1 MDDVVVVGAGPTG
14 LTAAIELARR
24 GVGVRVLD
32 AADEP
37 HRGSRGKGMQPR
49 TLELLDPMGVA
60 DRLVSLGMFELTIRR
75 HEADGSVVD
84 VDTNP
89 DGRPDPTTPW
99 ARSLVIPQWRT
110 EQVLR
115 ERLAEEGVAVEHG
128 RRLSALAQDDDG
140 VRLTLE
146 GGDELRASWVVGA
159 DGGSSTVRRELG
171 IGFLGETHEEVRL
184 LLGDVELDGLD
195 RDHWHMFSGAA
206 APFFAL
212 CPLPATPTWQVQIA
226 HSDPDTRS
234 SEPVLRELIDGL
246 APRIRVRRVET
257 AGDWRLNI
265 RMVDDYR
272 VGRVFLA
279 GDAAHIVPP
288 TGAKGLNLAVADVR
302 VLAQALGTWWE
313 TGSEELLDA
322 YSDTALRRVW
332 RAEHFSWTMTT
343 LLHTDPGGDSFDE
356 RLALAHLEHIATS
369 RAAATVVADNY
380 TGLPLAWS

>member
-32 AADEP
+32 AAAEP

-60 DRLVSLGMFELTIRR
+60 DRLVSLGMFELSIRR

-84 VDTNP
+84 VDTTP
-89 DGRPDPTTPW
+89 DGAPSPTTPW

-115 ERLAEEGVAVEHG
+115 ERLAEEGVGVEQG
-128 RRLSALAQDDDG
+128 RRVTGLGQDTDGITLTLDDG
-140 VRLTLE
+140 E
-146 GGDELRASWVVGA
+146 GLRASWVVGA

-171 IGFLGETHEEVRL
+171 IGFLGETHEEIRL

-195 RDHWHMFSGAA
+195 RDHWHMFSGGA

-226 HSDPDTRS
+226 HSDPSTHS

-246 APRIRVRRVET
+246 APRIRDR
-257 AGDWRLNI
+257 
-265 RMVDDYR
+265 
-272 VGRVFLA
+272 
-279 GDAAHIVPP
+279 
-288 TGAKGLNLAVADVR
+288 
-302 VLAQALGTWWE
+302 
-313 TGSEELLDA
+313 
-322 YSDTALRRVW
+322 
-332 RAEHFSWTMTT
+332 
-343 LLHTDPGGDSFDE
+343 
-356 RLALAHLEHIATS
+356 
-369 RAAATVVADNY
+369 
-380 TGLPLAWS
+380 